1 MRKKT
6 AAKLKSNKGASLI
19 IALLLFL
26 ICTVV
31 GAVVLASATA
41 SAGRVSKLAEM
52 DKRYYKVTSAAELL
66 AKNLCGKEVRI
77 VRTGTEERITETEF
91 TVAIDANG
99 EEQVSK
105 GQPSVRSVET
115 YTTAVNP
122 TDTSPNLFDGS
133 YEHGGFSFLT
143 ERAVRL
149 MFGSE
154 EVNSAAAMNYSFSRP
169 ESGAGNR
176 FTITHEDPGLNAE
189 VEWKTESDGTLVF
202 RISDGAAKDNFSV
215 ILTLTPSISDT
226 ESTET
231 SDNAYTV
238 RTEGGYKE
246 TLSKTVTLK
255 KTSVIKWSVASIEK
269 EAPQQDESN

>member
-26 ICTVV
+26 VCTVV

-66 AKNLCGKEVRI
+66 AKRLCGKEVKI
-77 VRTGTEERITETEF
+77 VRTKTDERITETEF
-91 TVAIDANG
+91 TVAIDVNG
-99 EEQVSK
+99 EEQVSE

-122 TDTSPNLFDGS
+122 AGSSPDLFDGN
-133 YEHGGFSFLT
+133 YEHAGFSFLT

-154 EVNSAAAMNYSFSRP
+154 PVNNAAAMNYSFSRA
-169 ESGAGNR
+169 ENGAGNR
-176 FTITHEDPGLNAE
+176 FTVTHDDPGLNAE

-202 RISDGAAKDNFSV
+202 RVSDGASKDSFAV
-215 ILTLTPSISDT
+215 ILTLTPSINEA

-231 SDNAYTV
+231 SDNASTV

-246 TLSKTVTLK
+246 TLSRITTLK